1 MIDSEKALLKDST
14 VSSDA
19 AFPVVTMSFSK

>member
-19 AFPVVTMSFSK
+19 AFPAVTMPFSK